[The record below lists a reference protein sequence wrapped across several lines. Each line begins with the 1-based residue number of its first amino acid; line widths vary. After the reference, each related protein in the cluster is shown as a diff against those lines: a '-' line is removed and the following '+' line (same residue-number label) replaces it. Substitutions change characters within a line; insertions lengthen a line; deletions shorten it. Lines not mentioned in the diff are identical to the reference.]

1 MKIKTVDL
9 PLDKALL
16 ITPPPQKKVVKP
28 SRLFSTLIR
37 IISAP
42 DLIATKFTFK
52 KERMDLAGKGPY
64 LVLMNHS
71 AFIDLK
77 IAFKLLYPKRFYI
90 VMTTDGM
97 VGKKWLMEQIGCI
110 PTKKFVPDMSLVA
123 SLNDALNN
131 QKISVL
137 MFPEAGYSFDGTA
150 TALPKKFGT
159 IIKKLGVPVV
169 TIITDGAYLRQPL
182 YNNLL
187 TRKVKT
193 SAKMKCLLTKDEIAL
208 LSSKEI
214 DDLIEKEFTFDN
226 FKAQYDNK
234 IKITENTRAEGL
246 NRILYKC
253 PNCKKEGLYRAP
265 KDRSLS
271 SYYWFCLE
279 HIKEYNKNWNYYK
292 DLSPEDIE
300 LSIRHDT
307 VWHKPTWKLGENT
320 HISSKN
326 LKDPFKLFPDSKK
339 ENHFQQ
345 KIEKPK
351 YSKQVQEACDFLEI
365 KEELTLAV
373 LKKQYKKLAKKFH
386 PDVSTIKNA
395 DILFKKLN
403 EYYTIL
409 IKQLEMPN
417 KK

>member
-1 MKIKTVDL
+1 MKN
-9 PLDKALL
+9 
-16 ITPPPQKKVVKP
+16 
-28 SRLFSTLIR
+28 
-37 IISAP
+37 
-42 DLIATKFTFK
+42 TKNTEQYFK
-52 KERMDLAGKGPY
+52 ECD
-64 LVLMNHS
+64 
-71 AFIDLK
+71 
-77 IAFKLLYPKRFYI
+77 
-90 VMTTDGM
+90 
-97 VGKKWLMEQIGCI
+97 
-110 PTKKFVPDMSLVA
+110 
-123 SLNDALNN
+123 
-131 QKISVL
+131 
-137 MFPEAGYSFDGTA
+137 
-150 TALPKKFGT
+150 
-159 IIKKLGVPVV
+159 
-169 TIITDGAYLRQPL
+169 
-182 YNNLL
+182 
-187 TRKVKT
+187 
-193 SAKMKCLLTKDEIAL
+193 
-208 LSSKEI
+208 
-214 DDLIEKEFTFDN
+214 
-226 FKAQYDNK
+226 
-234 IKITENTRAEGL
+234 
-246 NRILYKC
+246 C